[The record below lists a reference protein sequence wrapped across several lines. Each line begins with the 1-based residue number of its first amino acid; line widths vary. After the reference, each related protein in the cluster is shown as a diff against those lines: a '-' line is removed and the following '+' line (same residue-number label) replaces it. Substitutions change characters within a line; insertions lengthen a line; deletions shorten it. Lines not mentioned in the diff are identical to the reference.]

1 MLESNYQDTIDW
13 LFAQFP
19 SYQLMGSPAY
29 KPGLENVQ
37 KLCDA
42 LGNPHHELK
51 FVHVAGSNGKG
62 STACMLASFFTEN
75 KLKTGLF
82 TSPHLVDFRERIR
95 VNGEMIAEEEV
106 VVFCERIK
114 ALKLDFDPS
123 FFEISFTM
131 SLVHFLNQNCDICVI
146 ETGLGG
152 RLDATNIILPQISI
166 ITGISLEHT
175 NFLGDTIEQI
185 AEEKAGIIKEGV
197 PVIVGNLQEKTS
209 SVFEKRANLL
219 LAPIH
224 YVDSYAI
231 DFDQEFPLLGDY
243 QKKNFKTACL
253 ASLII
258 GQTGYEFDFSKW
270 SAALSNLNKNTG
282 FQARLQVI
290 SATPRVIYDVSH
302 NEEGIQH
309 TLDFLKSEMKEGK
322 LHIVY
327 GSSADKDFDT
337 IFPLFIKTDVYYFT
351 EFTNER
357 STKKA
362 VLEEYAQKNDL
373 NYTSFEKA
381 QVAMEAAQLAA
392 NPSDT
397 ILAFGSFFLLHDFL
411 K

>member
-37 KLCDA
+37 KLCEA
-42 LGNPHHELK
+42 LGNPHHKLK
-51 FVHVAGSNGKG
+51 FIHIAGSNGKG
-62 STACMLASFFTEN
+62 STASMLASFFTEN

-95 VNGEMIAEEEV
+95 VNGETISEAEV
-106 VVFCERIK
+106 MVFCERIK
-114 ALKLDFDPS
+114 ELKLDFEPS

-131 SLVHFLNQNCDICVI
+131 SLVHFLNQNCDLCVI

-152 RLDATNIILPQISI
+152 RLDATNIILPLLSI

-209 SVFEKRANLL
+209 PVFEKKANSMK
-219 LAPIH
+219 APIH
-224 YVDSYAI
+224 YADSYAI

-253 ASLII
+253 ASLIL
-258 GQTGYEFDFSKW
+258 GQSGYEFDFSAW
-270 SAALSNLNKNTG
+270 SAALSNLNKNSG
-282 FQARLQVI
+282 FQARLQVM
-290 SATPRVIYDVSH
+290 SNNPRVIYDVSH

-309 TLDFLKSEMKEGK
+309 TLEFLKSDMTEGT

-327 GSSADKDFDT
+327 GSSADKDFGT
-337 IFPLFIKTDVYYFT
+337 IFPLFKKTDVYYFT
-351 EFTNER
+351 EFMNER
-357 STKKA
+357 SAKKA
-362 VLEEYAQKNDL
+362 VLEEYAKKSDL
-373 NYTSFEKA
+373 NYTSYALSQE
-381 QVAMEAAQLAA
+381 AMEAAQHAA

-397 ILAFGSFFLLHDFL
+397 ILVFGSFFLLHDFL

>member
-224 YVDSYAI
+224 YADSYAI

-362 VLEEYAQKNDL
+362 VLEEHAQKNDL

>member
-224 YVDSYAI
+224 YADSYAI

>member
-362 VLEEYAQKNDL
+362 VLEEHAQKNDL

>member
-1 MLESNYQDTIDW
+1 
-13 LFAQFP
+13 
-19 SYQLMGSPAY
+19 
-29 KPGLENVQ
+29 
-37 KLCDA
+37 
-42 LGNPHHELK
+42 
-51 FVHVAGSNGKG
+51 
-62 STACMLASFFTEN
+62 
-75 KLKTGLF
+75 
-82 TSPHLVDFRERIR
+82 
-95 VNGEMIAEEEV
+95 
-106 VVFCERIK
+106 
-114 ALKLDFDPS
+114 LKLDFDPS

-362 VLEEYAQKNDL
+362 VLEEHAQKNDL

>member
-224 YVDSYAI
+224 YADSYAI

-362 VLEEYAQKNDL
+362 VLEEHAQKNDL

-381 QVAMEAAQLAA
+381 RVAMEAAQLAA

>member
-224 YVDSYAI
+224 YADSYAI

-270 SAALSNLNKNTG
+270 SAAFSNLNKNTG

-362 VLEEYAQKNDL
+362 VLEEHAQKNDL